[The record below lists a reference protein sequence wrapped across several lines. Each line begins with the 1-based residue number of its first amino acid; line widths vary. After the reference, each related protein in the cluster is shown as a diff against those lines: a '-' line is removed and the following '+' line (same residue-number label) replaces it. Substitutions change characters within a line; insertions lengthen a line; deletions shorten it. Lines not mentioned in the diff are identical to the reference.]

1 MITFLGCRPGT
12 QRRRRSAPFSTAPP
26 VASWATGPIRQ
37 PVREVAL
44 EGVQLA
50 PNGSDGCWEN
60 RTPTLDEDLV
70 VRAQR
75 GGGEAT
81 IVFDEYENN
90 YQRIDNL

>member
-1 MITFLGCRPGT
+1 
-12 QRRRRSAPFSTAPP
+12 
-26 VASWATGPIRQ
+26 
-37 PVREVAL
+37 VR
-44 EGVQLA
+44 
-50 PNGSDGCWEN
+50 NGSDGCWEY
-60 RTPTLDEDLV
+60 RTPTLDEGPV